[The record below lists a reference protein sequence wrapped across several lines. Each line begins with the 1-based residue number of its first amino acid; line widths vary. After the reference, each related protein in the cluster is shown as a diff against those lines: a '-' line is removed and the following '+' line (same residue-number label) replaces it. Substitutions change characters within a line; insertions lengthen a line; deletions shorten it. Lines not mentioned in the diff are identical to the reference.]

1 MVISLINEAHA
12 EYTGNN
18 DSADDTSDVTDF
30 NDTQETISGPKELY
44 ERA

>member
-1 MVISLINEAHA
+1 MVTSLINEAHA

-18 DSADDTSDVTDF
+18 DSVDDTSDATDF
-30 NDTQETISGPKELY
+30 NDTLETISGLKELY